1 MCRLCPAE
9 AQVMSCARATAAG
22 LSLEEPQT
30 RLSAGSERVF
40 TFSARCVKMSL
51 FRRREP
57 R

>member
-1 MCRLCPAE
+1 VCRLCPAE